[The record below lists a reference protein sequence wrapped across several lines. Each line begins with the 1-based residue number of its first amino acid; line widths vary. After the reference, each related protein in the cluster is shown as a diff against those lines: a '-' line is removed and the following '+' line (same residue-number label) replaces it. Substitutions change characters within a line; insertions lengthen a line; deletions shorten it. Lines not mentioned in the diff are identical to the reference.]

1 MQGNHISVAYDIGSI
16 MAPLHRS
23 LWTRSDSK
31 VTGTGK
37 YGKIH
42 QNSKVTKIWDQHR
55 HLLSYHQMG
64 YKTLEN
70 ALEVVDGAEKPPVV
84 LGLWNITASY

>member
-1 MQGNHISVAYDIGSI
+1 M
-16 MAPLHRS
+16 
-23 LWTRSDSK
+23 
-31 VTGTGK
+31 TGTGK

-42 QNSKVTKIWDQHR
+42 QNLRPAR